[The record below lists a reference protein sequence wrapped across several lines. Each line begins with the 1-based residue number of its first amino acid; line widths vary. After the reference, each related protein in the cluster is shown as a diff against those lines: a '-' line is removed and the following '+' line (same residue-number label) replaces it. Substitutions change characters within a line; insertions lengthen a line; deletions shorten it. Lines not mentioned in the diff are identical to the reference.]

1 MKRMEL
7 KAMKTLETERL
18 ILRPLEEN
26 DFEAVHAYASVA
38 ENVQFMVW
46 GPNEELHTKAFILQA
61 IMKSKEIPCN
71 NYQYAAVLKSGGKL
85 IGACNIAISSEDEA
99 EIGWI
104 LHRNYW
110 KQGFGTEMGNR
121 ILEFGFGELGL
132 HRIIAHCDTENYG
145 SYRVMERIGMR
156 REGCF
161 LEGRPANK
169 FSDKKYGDEYSYAIL
184 RDEWEM
190 RKCKNT
196 LKLVFPTLDH
206 KEVALT
212 YRQEY
217 FDKGELTIHGDGGL
231 NETENYEQWIEK
243 INADLEKDCG
253 GFVPATTY
261 FAFVGDKLVGT
272 IQIRHRLN
280 EYLLKYGGHIGYG
293 VLPSE
298 RRKGYATEMLRLAL
312 KKCKALGIE
321 KALVTCNKNNVASAG
336 TILKNNGV
344 LENEVSDDKGRIMQ
358 RYWIEVR

>member
-1 MKRMEL
+1 MKI
-7 KAMKTLETERL
+7 LETERL
-18 ILRPLEEN
+18 ILRPFEEN
-26 DFEAVHAYASVA
+26 DFEAVHDYASVA
-38 ENVQFMVW
+38 ENVQYMVW
-46 GPNEELHTKAFILQA
+46 GPNEESHTKAFILQA
-61 IMKSKEIPCN
+61 IVKSEEIPCK
-71 NYQYAAVLKSGGKL
+71 NYQYAAVLKSSGKL
-85 IGACNIAISSEDEA
+85 IGACNIAILSDDEA

-104 LHRNYW
+104 LHNHYW
-110 KQGFGTEMGNR
+110 KKGFGTEMGNR
-121 ILEFGFGELGL
+121 LLEFGFGELGL

-169 FSDKKYGDEYSYAIL
+169 FSVKKYGDEYSYAIL

-190 RKCKNT
+190 WKSKNR
-196 LKLVFPTLDH
+196 LKLVFPAIDH
-206 KEVALT
+206 KESALA
-212 YRQEY
+212 YRQEH

-231 NETENYEQWIEK
+231 DEAENYEQWIEK
-243 INADLEKDCG
+243 INADLEKDSG

-261 FAFVGDKLVGT
+261 FAFADDKLVGT

-280 EYLLKYGGHIGYG
+280 DYLLKYGGHIGYG
-293 VLPSE
+293 VVPSE

-312 KKCKALGIE
+312 KKCKTLGIE
-321 KALVTCNKNNVASAG
+321 KALVTCDKNNVASAG

-344 LENEVSDDKGRIMQ
+344 LENEVTDDKGRVMQ